1 MRGLYQDSTV
11 PHKIVA
17 QTLHEKSRKALK
29 MDAVTSAL
37 SSGQSLLYSVEV
49 TPKVEVQVAGK
60 GMEQSSQAKLSA
72 LTTVKYVK
80 SH

>member
-1 MRGLYQDSTV
+1 
-11 PHKIVA
+11 
-17 QTLHEKSRKALK
+17 

-60 GMEQSSQAKLSA
+60 GMEQSAQTELSA
-72 LTTVKYVK
+72 LTTVK
-80 SH
+80 